1 MNNSIN
7 AKYYDGISSEE
18 KQIIIL
24 FDDSMKEFRFET
36 ENGNLFVWNLKDLQ
50 FEIYGNFLEI
60 KNKNCLDSTLKIEDN
75 KFSRKFYQA
84 MKKNKH
90 VGIHRRLLNL
100 NFSKIILITIL
111 VIGVISSIYF
121 YVLPPIAEKS
131 ATLLPESF
139 DNQIGEIAMEAY
151 MDGYIHE
158 GAIDTEKTK
167 YLQKHYYLLLTEKT
181 KTAAIKD
188 LIENKPVFVVGAGPS
203 LLSCIPILK
212 KYKKITKIVA
222 DGAVQAL
229 IENSL
234 RPNIV
239 VTDLDG
245 DVNALKKTGRTNTIM
260 VVHAHGDNSD
270 KLHLVKNFKNCIGTT
285 QTKPI
290 GKIQN
295 FGGFTDGDR
304 CVFLANHFKD
314 KKIILLGMDF
324 GTTIGKYSKPRV
336 INRNIKIAK
345 LRCGKKLLEWLAQ
358 KSGSELYS
366 TTAMKGF
373 TKIKYREIDN
383 IITSKNAF

>member
-1 MNNSIN
+1 M
-7 AKYYDGISSEE
+7 
-18 KQIIIL
+18 
-24 FDDSMKEFRFET
+24 
-36 ENGNLFVWNLKDLQ
+36 
-50 FEIYGNFLEI
+50 
-60 KNKNCLDSTLKIEDN
+60 
-75 KFSRKFYQA
+75 
-84 MKKNKH
+84 
-90 VGIHRRLLNL
+90 LN
-100 NFSKIILITIL
+100 
-111 VIGVISSIYF
+111 
-121 YVLPPIAEKS
+121 
-131 ATLLPESF
+131 
-139 DNQIGEIAMEAY
+139 
-151 MDGYIHE
+151 
-158 GAIDTEKTK
+158 
-167 YLQKHYYLLLTEKT
+167 LLLTEKT

-245 DVNALKKTGRTNTIM
+245 DINALKKTGRTNTIM

-304 CVFLANHFKD
+304 CVFLANHFKA

-366 TTAMKGF
+366 TTTMKGF